1 MNALLRNIRYAL
13 RQLRKSPGFTAV
25 ALITIALCI
34 GANLTIFAA
43 VDAILLRPLPFPHSD
58 RLVIL
63 YNTYP
68 KAGKARDGASLTN
81 YYERRS
87 NIPAFSQVAS
97 MNYVSSVVGETG
109 STEAVDIGRVTPE
122 FFSTLG
128 VAPMM
133 GRAFTESELTYQ
145 SDNEA
150 ILTHKYWQRHFN
162 GDPNILGRDVRCGDH
177 PRKIV
182 GVLPADFRFL
192 SSHAQIFMPLSSEEG
207 ERNAGA
213 RHNNNNIE
221 IARLRPGATVAEAQS
236 QIDALNNALA
246 AGAPY
251 AKEVADAGFRTIV
264 APLHADHVAS
274 VRPTLL
280 LLQAGAMFL
289 LLIGGVNLVNLLLI
303 RASGRAKELA
313 VRQSMGASR
322 KHVVGQVMT
331 ETVSLALIGGLF
343 GLAAGAAGIR
353 LLAVLGAN
361 QLPLGAT
368 IAFNTPV
375 AMIALLVSVAMGI
388 LIALPIAWY
397 NLRGH
402 LALALQSESRGGTT
416 SRGSQR
422 VRNGFIVIQIASAFV
437 LLAGAGLLGLSLKRA
452 MSVSPGFRTD
462 HVLTGQLSI
471 PWEGYHDG
479 PSFLR
484 FFDALLGDVHR
495 QPGVSAAGLITHVP
509 LSGAPDTD
517 ALSAVGYTPPPGASL
532 VLRPTFGVVGDYFS
546 AMGIP
551 LREGR
556 FLTKDETYSSQR
568 ICVVDENFARYYWPH
583 GGAVGQQISYIPR
596 KADGSNTYTVMG
608 VVGAV
613 KQEDLT
619 ETTGNGAIYF
629 PYVFLFSRSYFLAV
643 RTSLPPAVLEDPLRK
658 IVRQVDPD
666 MPISNLQSVQTRIDD
681 SLMTR
686 RSPALLTAIFSAVAL
701 LLAAIGTY
709 GVLSYAVTQ
718 RRREIGVRMALGALP
733 KQVLGHFL
741 GSGAKLLLIGLLLG
755 SLAIWGAGRAMQ
767 SVLFDVGAINF
778 AVLAATVGVMLLVV
792 LAASF
797 IPARR
802 AAKVDPIVA
811 LRYE

>member
-1 MNALLRNIRYAL
+1 MSALLRNFRYAL

-25 ALITIALCI
+25 ALITLALCI
-34 GANLTIFAA
+34 GANLTIFAV

-63 YNTYP
+63 YNSYP
-68 KAGKARDGASLTN
+68 KAGKPRDGASLTN
-81 YYERRS
+81 YYERRG

-97 MNYVSSVVGETG
+97 MNYVVSVAGETG
-109 STEAVDIGRVTPE
+109 ATEAVDIGRVTPE

-128 VAPMM
+128 IAPLM
-133 GRAFTESELTYQ
+133 GRAFNESEMTYQ

-150 ILTHKYWQRHFN
+150 ILTYEYWQRHFN
-162 GDPNILGRDVRCGDH
+162 GDPNVLGRNVRCNNH

-182 GVLPADFRFL
+182 GVLPAGFRFL
-192 SSHAQIFMPLSSEEG
+192 SYRAQIYMPLSSEEG
-207 ERNAGA
+207 ERNASA
-213 RHNNNNIE
+213 RHSNNNIE
-221 IARLRPGATVAEAQS
+221 IARLKPGATVAEAQS
-236 QIDALNNALA
+236 QIDALNNAIDPS
-246 AGAPY
+246 APF
-251 AKEVADAGFRTIV
+251 AKEVADANFRTIV
-264 APLHADHVAS
+264 APIHADHVAS

-280 LLQAGAMFL
+280 LLQAGALFL

-303 RASGRAKELA
+303 RASSRAKELA
-313 VRQSMGASR
+313 VRQSMGASH
-322 KHVVGQVMT
+322 KHVVGQVMA
-331 ETVSLALIGGLF
+331 ETILLALIGGAF
-343 GLAAGAAGIR
+343 GLAVGAVGIR
-353 LLAVLGAN
+353 LLAVIGAD

-368 IAFNTPV
+368 IAFDGRV
-375 AMIALLVSVAMGI
+375 ATIAMVASIVLGI

-416 SRGSQR
+416 SRAAQR
-422 VRNGFIVIQIASAFV
+422 VRSGFIVVQIASAFV

-452 MSVSPGFRTD
+452 MAVSPGFRSD

-484 FFDALLGDVHR
+484 FFDSVLRNVDR
-495 QPGVSAAGLITHVP
+495 QPGVSAAGLITYIP
-509 LSGAPDTD
+509 LTGAPDTN
-517 ALSAVGYTPPPGASL
+517 ALAAVGYTPPPGASL

-556 FLTKDETYSSQR
+556 FLTGDESYSSQQ

-583 GGAVGQQISYIPR
+583 GGAVGQQITFIPR
-596 KADGSNTYTVMG
+596 KADGSNVFTVVG

-613 KQEDLT
+613 KQDNIT
-619 ETTGNGAIYF
+619 EGAGNGAIYF
-629 PYVFLFSRSYFLAV
+629 PYIFSFSRNYFLAI
-643 RTSLPPAVLEDPLRK
+643 RTSLPPEVLEGPLRK
-658 IVRQVDPD
+658 IIRQVDPD
-666 MPISNLQSVQTRIDD
+666 MPISNLQSMQTRIDD

-686 RSPALLTAIFSAVAL
+686 RSPALLTGIFSAVAL

-709 GVLSYAVTQ
+709 GVLSYAVAQ

-733 KQVLGHFL
+733 KEVLVLFL
-741 GSGAKLLLIGLLLG
+741 GTGARLLLVGLLLG
-755 SLAIWGAGRAMQ
+755 SVGTWLAGRAMQ
-767 SVLFDVGAINF
+767 SVLFDVGAVNVE
-778 AVLAATVGVMLLVV
+778 VLATTIGVMIFVV
-792 LAASF
+792 LLACF
-797 IPARR
+797 VPARR
-802 AAKVDPIVA
+802 AAKVDPMVA
-811 LRYE
+811 LRCE

>member
-1 MNALLRNIRYAL
+1 MNVRNIRYAL

-25 ALITIALCI
+25 ALVTIALCI

-63 YNTYP
+63 YNAYP
-68 KAGKARDGASLTN
+68 KASKARDGASLTN
-81 YYERRS
+81 YYERRG

-128 VAPMM
+128 VVPLM
-133 GRAFTESELTYQ
+133 GRAFTESEMTYQ

-150 ILTHKYWQRHFN
+150 ILTYEYWQRHFN
-162 GDPNILGRDVRCGDH
+162 GDPNVLGRDVRCGNH

-182 GVLPADFRFL
+182 GVLPAGFRFL
-192 SSHAQIFMPLSSEEG
+192 SSHAQIFMPLSSEEA
-207 ERNAGA
+207 ERNVAA
-213 RHNNNNIE
+213 RHSNNNME
-221 IARLRPGATVAEAQS
+221 IARLKPGATLAEAQS
-236 QIDALNNALA
+236 QIDALNNAIA
-246 AGAPY
+246 PGAPY

-280 LLQAGAMFL
+280 LLQAGALFL
-289 LLIGGVNLVNLLLI
+289 LLIGGINLVNLLLI

-322 KHVVGQVMT
+322 KHVVAQVMT
-331 ETVSLALIGGLF
+331 ETVSLALIGGFL
-343 GLAAGAAGIR
+343 GLAVGAAGIR
-353 LLAVLGAN
+353 LLAVLGAD

-368 IAFNTPV
+368 IAFDGRV
-375 AMIALLVSVAMGI
+375 ATIAMLASVAVGI

-416 SRGSQR
+416 SRAAQR

-437 LLAGAGLLGLSLKRA
+437 LLAGAGLLGLSFKRA
-452 MSVSPGFRTD
+452 MSVSPGFRSD
-462 HVLTGQLSI
+462 HILTGQLSI

-484 FFDALLGDVHR
+484 FFDSLLGKVR
-495 QPGVSAAGLITHVP
+495 QQPGVSAAGLITYVP
-509 LSGAPDTD
+509 LSGAPDTQPL
-517 ALSAVGYTPPPGASL
+517 AAVGHTPPAGASL
-532 VLRPTFGVVGDYFS
+532 VLRPSFGVVGDYFS

-556 FLTKDETYSSQR
+556 LLTKDETYSSQR

-583 GGAVGQQISYIPR
+583 GGAAGQQISYIPR
-596 KADGSNTYTVMG
+596 HPDGSNTYTVVG

-613 KQEDLT
+613 KQDNLT
-619 ETTGNGAIYF
+619 ESAGNGAIYF

-643 RTSLPPAVLEDPLRK
+643 RTSLPPEVLEAPLRK

-666 MPISNLQSVQTRIDD
+666 MPISNLQSMQTRIDD
-681 SLMTR
+681 SLITR
-686 RSPALLTAIFSAVAL
+686 RSPALLTGIFSAVAL

-709 GVLSYAVTQ
+709 GVLSYAVAQ

-733 KQVLGHFL
+733 KQVLGLFL
-741 GSGAKLLLIGLLLG
+741 GTGTRLLVVGLLLG
-755 SLAIWGAGRAMQ
+755 SLGTWLAGRAMQ
-767 SVLFDVGAINF
+767 SVLFDVGAVNIEVLATTFVVMIF
-778 AVLAATVGVMLLVV
+778 AVL
-792 LAASF
+792 LACF

-802 AAKVDPIVA
+802 AAKVDPMVA